1 MSDGNPATAGPLDR
15 QLSDLRDAIG
25 MLRSEIDERKRMEN
39 ALREQEER
47 YRILAEFASNWI
59 FWLGPD
65 GGMLYVSPSCETISG
80 YPPSRFYESRDM
92 FPSIVHP
99 EDREMWLD
107 LSRRM
112 AADLVPGEIELRILH
127 RSGETRWIKHRGRP
141 VFGEN
146 GRYLGIR
153 GSNSDITERKTAERA
168 LRESEERLRDFL
180 ENALDLIESVTPD
193 GRFLFVNRAWRES
206 LGYTEEEVK
215 GLSVADV
222 IAPECRER
230 HEELL
235 RRVMAGEDPGNVETK
250 FLSKDGR
257 RILVEGR
264 INCRFE
270 NGKPIAGRGIF
281 RDVTAKKRIEEEL
294 RKSNTLESIGILA
307 GGIAHDFNN
316 ILTAVMGYLSLAKI
330 EVDTGDRTWSR
341 LVEAEKAAIRA
352 QSLTRQLLTFSKGG
366 APVRRASS
374 IGRLIEETANFALR
388 GSTIKCRI
396 AVADDLSPVDIDP
409 GQIGQVI
416 SNIVLNAAQA
426 SPEGGVVRVDARNVD
441 VEGLPGCTLPPGA
454 YVKIDVEDQGAGIP
468 EENVGKIFN
477 PFFTTKEK
485 GTGLGLATA
494 YSIIKRHDGAI
505 TVDSAPG
512 RGTAVSIYLPAGAK
526 AEKEPPAPG
535 PVPRPGIGKILV
547 MDDEEM
553 VRDVAVTM
561 LDAMGYEGRA
571 AKDGSE
577 AVDAY
582 VEAMKTDAPFDAVI
596 LDLTVPGAM
605 GGKEAVRRL
614 LDVDPDAKVIV
625 SSGYSQDPI
634 LARYRDY
641 GFSGVIAKPYQMG
654 ELAQA
659 IRMLLPDG
667 APSPR

>member
-1 MSDGNPATAGPLDR
+1 MSDETPATAAPLNL
-15 QLSDLRDAIG
+15 QLAELRDAICL
-25 MLRSEIDERKRMEN
+25 LRSEIDERKRMEA

-47 YRILAEFASNWI
+47 YRTLAEFAANWI

-65 GGMLYVSPSCETISG
+65 GEMLYVSPSCETISG
-80 YPPSRFYESRDM
+80 YPPSRFYESREM

-99 EDREMWLD
+99 EDRETWLD

-112 AADLVPGEIELRILH
+112 AADLVPGQLELRIVD
-127 RSGETRWIKHRGRP
+127 RNGETRWIKHRGRP

-146 GRYLGIR
+146 GLYLGIR
-153 GSNSDITERKTAERA
+153 GSNSDITERKTAEKA
-168 LRESEERLRDFL
+168 LRESEERLRDFF
-180 ENALDLIESVTPD
+180 ENALDLIESMSPD

-222 IAPECRER
+222 VAPECRER
-230 HEELL
+230 HVEML
-235 RRVMAGEDPGNVETK
+235 RQVMAGKDPGSVETI

-257 RILVEGR
+257 RILAEGR
-264 INCRFE
+264 VNCRFE
-270 NGKPIAGRGIF
+270 GGKPVAGRGIF
-281 RDVTAKKRIEEEL
+281 RDVTGKKQIEEEL
-294 RKSNTLESIGILA
+294 RKSNMLESIGILA

-316 ILTAVMGYLSLAKI
+316 ILTAVMGYLSLAKLGI
-330 EVDTGDRTWSR
+330 DPGDQTWSR

-366 APVRRASS
+366 APVRQASS
-374 IGRLIEETANFALR
+374 IGRLVEESANFALR
-388 GSTIKCRI
+388 GSTILCRI
-396 AVADDLSPVDIDP
+396 TVAEDLSPVDIDL
-409 GQIGQVI
+409 GQIGQVLN
-416 SNIVLNAAQA
+416 SIVLNAAQA
-426 SPEGGVVRVDARNVD
+426 SPEGGVIRVDARNIS
-441 VEGLPGCTLPPGA
+441 VEKLPGCTLPPGD
-454 YVKIDVEDQGAGIP
+454 YVKIDVEDRGTGIP

-494 YSIIKRHDGAI
+494 YSIVKRHEGAI

-512 RGTAVSIYLPAGAK
+512 RGTTVSIFLPAAAK
-526 AEKEPPAPG
+526 DVRETPDPGPAPH
-535 PVPRPGIGKILV
+535 PGIGKILV

-561 LDAMGYEGRA
+561 LQAMGYEGHA

-582 VEAMKTDAPFDAVI
+582 LEAMKTGVPYDAVI

-614 LDVDPDAKVIV
+614 LDIDPGAKVIV

-634 LARYRDY
+634 LAMYRDY

-659 IRMLLPDG
+659 IRMLLPDV
-667 APSPR
+667 APSSH